1 MPIEIVD
8 ILDLLR
14 GAANFSFHLTI
25 AWSPH
30 RDHLSVS
37 SIGDRGTNGTKSDLE
52 EALDG
57 PPTPTELSASKTGS
71 QLHFRDQHLYC
82 CAKPLGTD
90 A

>member
-1 MPIEIVD
+1 MSIEIVD

-57 PPTPTELSASKTGS
+57 PPRQKNPPLPR
-71 QLHFRDQHLYC
+71 RDLNC
-82 CAKPLGTD
+82 ISGISICTAVPSL
-90 A
+90 